1 MLGVCHTLSCLVT
14 YIYTAKVFNSF
25 SKNTKILRA

>member
-14 YIYTAKVFNSF
+14 YIYTAKVSNSF
-25 SKNTKILRA
+25 TKITKNLRA